1 MPNQSDEAAICQI
14 RTHDDLTTAL
24 TRIDAL
30 WDAQPGSPEGDELD
44 ILVDLVEQYEDEQ
57 ARNSK
62 TDPEPPT

>member
-1 MPNQSDEAAICQI
+1 MPDKSAESAIRQI
-14 RTHDDLTTAL
+14 RTNDDLTVAL

-30 WDAQPGSPEGDELD
+30 WGAKHGSPEGDELD